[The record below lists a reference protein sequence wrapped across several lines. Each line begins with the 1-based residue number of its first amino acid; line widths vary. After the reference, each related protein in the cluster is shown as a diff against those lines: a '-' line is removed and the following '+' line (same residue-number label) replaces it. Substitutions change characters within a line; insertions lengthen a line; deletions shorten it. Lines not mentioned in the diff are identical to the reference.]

1 MEPNVDDGRGRR
13 PDVSGHEP
21 PRMPAV
27 QPMRAAAILGSAFG
41 LYRRHWR
48 TLLPIVVLAVPLA
61 VSIPTTRALATP
73 GNEYQVVV
81 HHRVVATGGSWAGD
95 RGRRAR
101 DARRGARPGGGR
113 RGGHQGRRGRRG
125 RRGPRRRRSYRFAVG
140 RVWPLF
146 LALALTWLLT
156 MLGFV
161 LFVVPGV
168 VVGVLLA
175 VSIPALVVEGTR
187 VRDAL
192 VRSWNLVGGHWW
204 HSFGALLLTWLL
216 LGLTVSLL
224 DNAVGGLGY
233 GWLAETVAQA
243 LSITLVTPVAVLVA
257 VLLYRPAGPEGIP
270 GRRPAPLRDVVAASP
285 GKLPYRP

>member
-81 HHRVVATGGSWAGD
+81 HHRVVATGGSWPDTAVVVLAMLAGVL
-95 RGRRAR
+95 GLAVVAGAVTRAAVAAVAGE
-101 DARRGARPGGGR
+101 DLGV
-113 RGGHQGRRGRRG
+113 
-125 RRGPRRRRSYRFAVG
+125 RRSYRFAVG

-257 VLLYRPAGPEGIP
+257 VLLYLDLRA
-270 GRRPAPLRDVVAASP
+270 RRESP
-285 GKLPYRP
+285 DAVPPRSETS